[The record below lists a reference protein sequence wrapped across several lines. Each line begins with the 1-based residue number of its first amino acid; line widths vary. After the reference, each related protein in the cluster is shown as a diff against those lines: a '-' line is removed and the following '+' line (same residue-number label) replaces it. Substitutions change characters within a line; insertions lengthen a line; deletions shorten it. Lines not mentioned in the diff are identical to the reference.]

1 MISTSHDEFY
11 RILGSNIRTLRTQQK
26 ISQSTFAAAIN
37 LSRTSVVNIEQ
48 GRQHPSVYLLA
59 RISHILSVSLADLI
73 PNFIQ
78 ANTVTENVDSSVRK
92 AIEKTGVSENSQEA
106 LRSLAKL
113 IFNPTN
119 ES

>member
-1 MISTSHDEFY
+1 MISTNHDEFY
-11 RILGSNIRTLRTQQK
+11 RILGSNIRTLRTQKK

-59 RISHILSVSLADLI
+59 RISYILCISIVDLI
-73 PNFIQ
+73 PKFIQ
-78 ANTVTENVDSSVRK
+78 AGTVTENVDLSVRK
-92 AIEKTGVSENSQEA
+92 AIEKTGVSENSQQA
-106 LRSLAKL
+106 LQSF
-113 IFNPTN
+113 IINPTH